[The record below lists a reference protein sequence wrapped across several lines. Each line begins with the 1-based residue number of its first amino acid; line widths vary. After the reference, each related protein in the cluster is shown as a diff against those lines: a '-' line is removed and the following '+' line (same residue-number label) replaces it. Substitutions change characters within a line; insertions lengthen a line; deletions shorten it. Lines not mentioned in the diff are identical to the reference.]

1 MMFDPYL
8 KHKNSWSLIL
18 IVPLSQSTKK
28 EKKKKLRRLAS
39 LTRRFRFEI
48 GPNQETVVYDAF

>member
-1 MMFDPYL
+1 MFDPYL

-28 EKKKKLRRLAS
+28 EKKKPRRLAS

-48 GPNQETVVYDAF
+48 GPNQETVV

>member
-1 MMFDPYL
+1 MFDPYL

-28 EKKKKLRRLAS
+28 EKEKTEKVSK
-39 LTRRFRFEI
+39 F
-48 GPNQETVVYDAF
+48 N

>member
-1 MMFDPYL
+1 MFDPYL

-28 EKKKKLRRLAS
+28 EKPRRLAS